1 MYCFWKI
8 FTAITLY
15 RHLTL
20 TLFNISQPQPNITDI
35 ISLIVFFINNLESTH
50 SNIKELSLSPRDSR
64 L

>member
-35 ISLIVFFINNLESTH
+35 ISLIVF
-50 SNIKELSLSPRDSR
+50 SLIIWNQPIQILRSYR
-64 L
+64 